1 MGGWVDRG
9 SQAWNA
15 GDTRHAGSSDQVGH
29 ASSQLVYATTSTKL
43 IRYCRCQVSIF
54 FFWLF
59 KVLGFFRGHFGE
71 YESKRF

>member
-29 ASSQLVYATTSTKL
+29 ASS
-43 IRYCRCQVSIF
+43 
-54 FFWLF
+54 
-59 KVLGFFRGHFGE
+59 
-71 YESKRF
+71 

>member
-43 IRYCRCQVSIF
+43 IRYCRYPV
-54 FFWLF
+54 
-59 KVLGFFRGHFGE
+59 GFFLAFQSFR
-71 YESKRF
+71 KV

>member
-43 IRYCRCQVSIF
+43 IRYCRCPVSIF
-54 FFWLF
+54 FFLAF
-59 KVLGFFRGHFGE
+59 QSFRIF
-71 YESKRF
+71 